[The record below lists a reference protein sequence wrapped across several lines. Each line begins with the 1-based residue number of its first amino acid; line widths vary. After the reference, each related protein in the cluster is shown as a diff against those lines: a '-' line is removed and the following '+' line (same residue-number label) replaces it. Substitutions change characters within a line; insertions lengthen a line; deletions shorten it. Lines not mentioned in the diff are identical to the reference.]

1 MSVESADADK
11 TNPGPH
17 SVPEFNVQDVDAN
30 ENIRI
35 DSSRTQLQSG
45 IITEGDSKSRQK
57 SGKSRPSSGKYW
69 IQISLPVALLFSKDK
84 KKLTKKYPYE
94 LRIHKAIWQTGFDV
108 WALR

>member
-11 TNPGPH
+11 PNPGPH

-30 ENIRI
+30 QNNRI
-35 DSSRTQLQSG
+35 DSSRTQLKSG

-69 IQISLPVALLFSKDK
+69 IQISLPVALLFSEDIK
-84 KKLTKKYPYE
+84 KNWRKSILMN
-94 LRIHKAIWQTGFDV
+94 
-108 WALR
+108 

>member
-11 TNPGPH
+11 PNPGPH

-30 ENIRI
+30 QNNRI
-35 DSSRTQLQSG
+35 DSSRTQLKSG
-45 IITEGDSKSRQK
+45 IITEGDSKSTQK

-69 IQISLPVALLFSKDK
+69 IQISLPVALLFSEDI

-108 WALR
+108 WAPR

>member
-1 MSVESADADK
+1 MSVVSADADK
-11 TNPGPH
+11 ANPGPH

-30 ENIRI
+30 QNNRI
-35 DSSRTQLQSG
+35 DSSRTQLKSG
-45 IITEGDSKSRQK
+45 IITEGDSKSTQK

-69 IQISLPVALLFSKDK
+69 IQISLPVALLFSEDI

-108 WALR
+108 WAPR

>member
-30 ENIRI
+30 QNNRI
-35 DSSRTQLQSG
+35 DSSRTQLKSG
-45 IITEGDSKSRQK
+45 IITEGDSKSTQK

-69 IQISLPVALLFSKDK
+69 IQISLPVALLFSEDI

>member
-30 ENIRI
+30 QNNRI
-35 DSSRTQLQSG
+35 DSSRTQLKSG

-84 KKLTKKYPYE
+84 KKLTKEYPYE

-108 WALR
+108 WAPR

>member
-30 ENIRI
+30 QNNRI
-35 DSSRTQLQSG
+35 DSSRTQLKSG
-45 IITEGDSKSRQK
+45 IITEGDSKSTQK

-69 IQISLPVALLFSKDK
+69 IQISLPVALLFSEDIQ
-84 KKLTKKYPYE
+84 KLTKKYPYE

-108 WALR
+108 WAPR

>member
-11 TNPGPH
+11 PNPGPH

-35 DSSRTQLQSG
+35 DSSTTQLKSG

-69 IQISLPVALLFSKDK
+69 IQISLPVALLFSEDI
-84 KKLTKKYPYE
+84 KKLKKKYPYE
-94 LRIHKAIWQTGFDV
+94 LRIHKTIWQTGFDV
-108 WALR
+108 WAPR